1 MGSINVKTI
10 FDPINA
16 RHQPSAVAERGLC
29 DSRIKKHSG
38 GVLVD
43 AIVRWITFAY
53 SSSLI

>member
-16 RHQPSAVAERGLC
+16 RHQLGTVAERGLC
-29 DSRIKKHSG
+29 DSRINEHSG
-38 GVLVD
+38 GVSFD

-53 SSSLI
+53 SS